1 MASMSLKI
9 LGSPRLLVTSHVCVC
24 VCGAWRFSW
33 DSSIEVVESLWQVQ
47 IGDNPCEL
55 DSLKGLSKSELGI
68 FPSNLQHEAVVTLIM
83 VLFWRAILD
92 KCSIQHFFLWFVYM
106 RGEDQGE
113 YQSKA
118 EFIHSLM
125 QKKGFVYSD
134 VWTSEKRRFSR

>member
-1 MASMSLKI
+1 MFDPAF
-9 LGSPRLLVTSHVCVC
+9 VFV
-24 VCGAWRFSW
+24 
-33 DSSIEVVESLWQVQ
+33 
-47 IGDNPCEL
+47 
-55 DSLKGLSKSELGI
+55 
-68 FPSNLQHEAVVTLIM
+68 
-83 VLFWRAILD
+83 FW
-92 KCSIQHFFLWFVYM
+92 WFVYM